1 MDRGTNSTRDWR
13 LAARGSGGGLGSRVR
28 RGDSDTSVI
37 VDGVNVTDVVIV
49 GASRTPI
56 GRYGGAFRDVHPAEL
71 GSVSARAAISRAG
84 VDPGLIDEVIVG
96 HARQAGSGPNPG
108 RQVARRAGLAD
119 AVPAHTL
126 NKACASGLQSIA
138 AGAQSILLGESEV
151 VLAGGIESM
160 SRMPYLIDSEDARWG
175 HRMGNFTLV
184 DAMYR
189 DGFTCSLC
197 GMIMGETAELLA
209 REYGITRE
217 ASDAYAVETQRRA
230 AAAIAGG
237 RFRDEIAPV
246 TIADAKGRSSVVD
259 RDEHPRAETSVESLS
274 KLPPVFPN
282 VEGQVGIITAGTSS
296 GITDGGAAVLLT
308 SASRASAL
316 GLSPLARIIGWASAG
331 VDPRRMGIGPVP
343 AMRKLFQRT
352 GLTMADFDLV
362 ELNEAFAPQVLAVL
376 RDEPVP
382 SEKLNVNGG
391 AIALGHPIGCT
402 GTRIVVTLVHEMRRR
417 GARRGLATLCVSGG
431 MGMAMALE
439 I

>member
-1 MDRGTNSTRDWR
+1 M
-13 LAARGSGGGLGSRVR
+13 
-28 RGDSDTSVI
+28 
-37 VDGVNVTDVVIV
+37 NVTDVVIV
-49 GASRTPI
+49 GAARTAI
-56 GRYGGAFRDVHPAEL
+56 GRYGGAFRNVHPAEL
-71 GSVSARAAISRAG
+71 GGVAARSAISRAG
-84 VDPGLIDEVIVG
+84 IDPGAIDEVIIG

-119 AVPAHTL
+119 EIPAQTL

-138 AGAQSILLGESEV
+138 SAAQAILTGESAV

-160 SRMPYLIDSEDARWG
+160 SRMPYLLDSEDARWG

-209 REYGITRE
+209 REYGISRE
-217 ASDAYAVETQRRA
+217 ASDVYAVETQRRT

-237 RFRDEIAPV
+237 RFHDEIAPV
-246 TIADAKGRSSVVD
+246 TIVDAKGQPTVVD
-259 RDEHPRAETSVESLS
+259 RDEHPRADTSLESLG

-282 VEGQVGIITAGTSS
+282 VEGQIGIITAGTSS
-296 GITDGGAAVLLT
+296 GITDGGAAVVVT

-316 GLSPLARIIGWASAG
+316 GLTPLARITGWASAG

-343 AMRKLFQRT
+343 AMRKLFART

-376 RDEPVP
+376 RDEPIP

-417 GARRGLATLCVSGG
+417 GAHRGLATLCVSGG
-431 MGMAMALE
+431 MGMAMAIEL
-439 I
+439 